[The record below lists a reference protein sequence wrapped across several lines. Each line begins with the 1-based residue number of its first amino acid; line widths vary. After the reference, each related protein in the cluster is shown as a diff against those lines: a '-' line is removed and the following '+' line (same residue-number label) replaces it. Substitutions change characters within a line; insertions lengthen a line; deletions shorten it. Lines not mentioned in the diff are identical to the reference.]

1 MAFLLIDSVSQA
13 KYPVGLSLSILKTP
27 SPKDLRKSRPPGSI
41 TSRSS
46 STTSGATSP
55 RTNVTPGPTGSRHCS
70 RSRAE
75 SLVLPPA
82 VQPPARH
89 LGSRS
94 GAARTERRAHG
105 ADDPPRVNLR
115 PAAARAPSQ
124 FGADRRR
131 RTGDPPAKLGQLHRP
146 PRAVRQRDRRSALH
160 REPAPHVP
168 GPRLGRAYAAH
179 RRLPRSHGLLRF
191 EPPAQRGAC
200 ALFRGRRQPHR
211 HDPTR
216 RTTTARTNV
225 TGCRAKASSTGPTSS
240 AACRLP
246 ATRESSCTKSAP
258 GRPPHPE
265 NIVKTYNE
273 VILGNKKK

>member
-1 MAFLLIDSVSQA
+1 MLH
-13 KYPVGLSLSILKTP
+13 PGL
-27 SPKDLRKSRPPGSI
+27 PGQG
-41 TSRSS
+41 TAR
-46 STTSGATSP
+46 
-55 RTNVTPGPTGSRHCS
+55 

-105 ADDPPRVNLR
+105 ADDPPRVDLR

-160 REPAPHVP
+160 REPAPHVS

-200 ALFRGRRQPHR
+200 ALLRGRRQPHR
-211 HDPTR
+211 HDPRVGLRPQGRTSLAAGR
-216 RTTTARTNV
+216 RRHRLARFPPPPA
-225 TGCRAKASSTGPTSS
+225 GF
-240 AACRLP
+240 RLQGSLHARSP
-246 ATRESSCTKSAP
+246 RRGDRHAR
-258 GRPPHPE
+258 
-265 NIVKTYNE
+265 
-273 VILGNKKK
+273 